1 MAAKKTTRKR
11 VDTSEAYDEYRE
23 YEAVNREFSNYTTVK
38 LTEKQYE
45 LFNGIRDARIISVI
59 GPPGTSKTF
68 TACYAA
74 VKALQKGEVKR
85 IVLVKPLE
93 TSGEDLGFL
102 PGSEKDK
109 IAPFFESF
117 MDNLIEM
124 VDPKTLK
131 MWIDNGTIKMQPIA
145 YMRGRT
151 FKNSF
156 IICDEMQNADIK
168 QLMTTITRF
177 GQGSKIAIIGDSR
190 QNDINEK
197 YVALEFFI
205 NKILGEDE
213 QIFHFRFERKDIVR
227 DPLLIKIIDNYEMAL
242 ASGEIPSTKRR
253 N

>member
-1 MAAKKTTRKR
+1 MATKRQSKR
-11 VDTSEAYDEYRE
+11 VDKNEAYEEFKENDEI
-23 YEAVNREFSNYTTVK
+23 NKEFGQYLNVK
-38 LTEKQYE
+38 LSDKQYE
-45 LFNGIRDARIISVI
+45 LFTGIKNARIISVV
-59 GPPGTSKTF
+59 GPPGTAKTF

-85 IVLVKPLE
+85 IILVKPLE

-102 PGSEKDK
+102 PGTEKDK

-131 MWIDNGTIKMQPIA
+131 MWIDNGTLRMQPIA

-151 FKNSF
+151 FKHSF

-197 YVALEFFI
+197 YVALDFFI

-213 QIFHFRFERKDIVR
+213 QMFHFKFERGDIVR
-227 DPLLIKIIDNYEMAL
+227 DPLLVKIIDNYEMAL
-242 ASGEIPSTKRR
+242 AAGEIPSTKRK

>member
-1 MAAKKTTRKR
+1 MSNRKR
-11 VDTSEAYDEYRE
+11 SKINTHEAYDEYLDNE
-23 YEAVNREFSNYTTVK
+23 KINREFGSYKTVK
-38 LTEKQYE
+38 LSEKQYE
-45 LFNGIRDARIISVI
+45 LFNGIKNSRISTII

-68 TACYAA
+68 TACWAA
-74 VKALQKGEVKR
+74 VKALQKGEIKR
-85 IVLVKPLE
+85 IILVKPLE

-109 IAPFFESF
+109 VQPFMESF
-117 MDNLIEM
+117 LDNLVEM
-124 VDPKTLK
+124 MDGKTLK
-131 MWIDNGTIKMQPIA
+131 MFIDNGTIKFEPIA

-177 GQGSKIAIIGDSR
+177 GEGSKIAIIGDSR

-197 YVALEFFI
+197 YVALDFFV
-205 NKILGEDE
+205 KEILGEDE
-213 QIFHFRFERKDIVR
+213 QMFHFKFDRHDIVR
-227 DPLLIKIIDNYEMAL
+227 DPLLIKIIDNYEKAL
-242 ASGEIPSTKRR
+242 SEGRIPVTKRK

>member
-1 MAAKKTTRKR
+1 MSNKKRTKVNTQN
-11 VDTSEAYDEYRE
+11 AYDEYLE
-23 YEAVNREFSNYTTVK
+23 NEEINREFGSYKTVK

-45 LFNGIRDARIISVI
+45 LFKGIRENRINTIV

-68 TACYAA
+68 TACWAA

-85 IVLVKPLE
+85 IILVKPLE

-109 IAPFFESF
+109 VQPFMESF
-117 MDNLIEM
+117 IDNLVEM
-124 VDPKTLK
+124 LDGKTLK
-131 MWIDNGTIKMQPIA
+131 MFIDNGTIKFEPIA

-151 FKNSF
+151 FKDSF

-177 GQGSKIAIIGDSR
+177 GQGSKIAIIGDTR

-205 NKILGEDE
+205 KEILGESE
-213 QIFHFRFERKDIVR
+213 NIFNFRFERSDIVR
-227 DPLLIKIIDNYEMAL
+227 DPLLIRIIDNYEKAL
-242 ASGEIPSTKRR
+242 SEGKIPNTKRR

>member
-1 MAAKKTTRKR
+1 MSNRKR
-11 VDTSEAYDEYRE
+11 NKMNTQEAYDEYLDNE
-23 YEAVNREFSNYTTVK
+23 SINKEFGSYKPIK
-38 LTEKQYE
+38 LSDKQYE
-45 LFNGIRDARIISVI
+45 LFNGIKDARISTIV

-74 VKALQKGEVKR
+74 VKALQKGEIKR
-85 IVLVKPLE
+85 IILVKPLE

-109 IAPFFESF
+109 VQPFMESF
-117 MDNLIEM
+117 LDNLVEM
-124 VDPKTLK
+124 VDGKTLK
-131 MWIDNGTIKMQPIA
+131 MLIDNGTIKFEPIA

-151 FKNSF
+151 FKHSF

-177 GQGSKIAIIGDSR
+177 GVGSKIAIIGDSR

-197 YVALEFFI
+197 YVALDFFV
-205 NKILGEDE
+205 NEILGDDE
-213 QIFHFRFERKDIVR
+213 QMFHFRFNREDIVR
-227 DPLLIKIIDNYEMAL
+227 DPLLIKIIDNYERAL
-242 ASGEIPSTKRR
+242 AEGKIPTTKRR